1 MTTTT
6 LNDMP
11 SAISTDA
18 QEAIHQALIE
28 IRRLAS
34 SNHTSNLPQIWQ
46 LATAASDV
54 LSAEGLDP
62 DPTLVSSQ
70 PIQQLKHRLNATV
83 TNTPPTINPETPKK
97 ETIMNLRYQNLP
109 RIALFAAVAGLLAA
123 NLWQSSQ
130 TQGAVTHIQSTV
142 DGIATAFKS
151 AQGQNTP
158 LTPQEI
164 SEILKRGDDDCAKTY
179 VLKSLAAGQVVL
191 RGQVVAGS
199 GSDACRMAAALAEQ
213 RQVVSQ

>member
-6 LNDMP
+6 LHDIP

-34 SNHTSNLPQIWQ
+34 TNLASNLPQIWQ

-54 LSAEGLDP
+54 LVAEGLDP

-70 PIQQLKHRLNATV
+70 PIQQLKHRLNSAV
-83 TNTPPTINPETPKK
+83 INTSPTTNPETPKK
-97 ETIMNLRYQNLP
+97 ETNMNLRYQNLP
-109 RIALFAAVAGLLAA
+109 RIALFVAVVGLLAA

-130 TQGAVTHIQSTV
+130 TQGAVTHIQTTV
-142 DGIATAFKS
+142 DGIATTFKS
-151 AQGQNTP
+151 TLGQNTP
-158 LTPQEI
+158 LTSQEI
-164 SEILKRGDDDCAKTY
+164 SEILKRGDDDCAKSY
-179 VLKSLAAGQVVL
+179 VLKSLSAGQVVL
-191 RGQVVAGS
+191 RGQVIAGS
-199 GSDACRMAAALAEQ
+199 GSDACRMAAALTEQ
-213 RQVVSQ
+213 RQAVAQ